1 MGTQE
6 IKNQFVGV
14 TFSFVLFCSTKI
26 EVLWELSPKII
37 KNTLFF
43 LEEVNE
49 DTNGRCDSYNSNLIY
64 DDIDDYSYLDPDI
77 KANGE
82 KLRYHALLD
91 QFDRVYSVNLLLLLK
106 ECMGGLRQQLGDTD
120 FNNFIQLND
129 SYTIEKLREIM

>member
-1 MGTQE
+1 M
-6 IKNQFVGV
+6 
-14 TFSFVLFCSTKI
+14 
-26 EVLWELSPKII
+26 
-37 KNTLFF
+37 FF

-106 ECMGGLRQQLGDTD
+106 RMYGWFKTAVG
-120 FNNFIQLND
+120 
-129 SYTIEKLREIM
+129 